1 MLNEEKI
8 QAMTDLAVFEKHQ
21 GRKIFPVNQYFKS
34 DYVGGQL
41 FRSFFGYTFS
51 FALILLMWILY
62 KLDVLMK
69 GADIDQL
76 IGWIRNWG
84 LAYVTGLGDIFLLHG
99 RSIPDG
105 MIFASRSQTMYVAR
119 LKHLDRKFG
128 KDRGKMRTE
137 EEPLYDSSFAVE
149 RAPERNL

>member
-62 KLDVLMK
+62 KLDVLIK

-105 MIFASRSQTMYVAR
+105 MILHPEAR
-119 LKHLDRKFG
+119 PCMWPGLNIWTVNLERTGEK
-128 KDRGKMRTE
+128 RTE

>member
-21 GRKIFPVNQYFKS
+21 GRKIFPVNQFFKS
-34 DYVGGQL
+34 DYDGGQL
-41 FRSFFGYTFS
+41 IYSFFAYTINYVQ
-51 FALILLMWILY
+51 ILLMSIMY

-84 LAYVTGLGDIFLLHG
+84 LAYVTGLGGYLLITWKIYSK
-99 RSIPDG
+99 RYD
-105 MIFASRSQTMYVAR
+105 FASRSQTMYMAR
-119 LKHLDRKFG
+119 LKHLERKFG
-128 KDRGKMRTE
+128 KDHGKGNRGGAA
-137 EEPLYDSSFAVE
+137 L
-149 RAPERNL
+149 

>member
-1 MLNEEKI
+1 
-8 QAMTDLAVFEKHQ
+8 
-21 GRKIFPVNQYFKS
+21 
-34 DYVGGQL
+34 
-41 FRSFFGYTFS
+41 
-51 FALILLMWILY
+51 
-62 KLDVLMK
+62 MK

-105 MIFASRSQTMYVAR
+105 MILHPEARPCMCR

-128 KDRGKMRTE
+128 KDRGKENRGGAA
-137 EEPLYDSSFAVE
+137 L
-149 RAPERNL
+149 

>member
-51 FALILLMWILY
+51 FALM
-62 KLDVLMK
+62 DVLMK

-84 LAYVTGLGDIFLLHG
+84 LAYVTGLGGYLLITWKIYS
-99 RSIPDG
+99 RRYD
-105 MIFASRSQTMYVAR
+105 FASRSQTMYVAR

-128 KDRGKMRTE
+128 KDRGKENRGGAA
-137 EEPLYDSSFAVE
+137 L
-149 RAPERNL
+149 

>member
-1 MLNEEKI
+1 
-8 QAMTDLAVFEKHQ
+8 
-21 GRKIFPVNQYFKS
+21 
-34 DYVGGQL
+34 
-41 FRSFFGYTFS
+41 
-51 FALILLMWILY
+51 MWILY

-84 LAYVTGLGDIFLLHG
+84 LAYVTGLGGYLL
-99 RSIPDG
+99 ITWK
-105 MIFASRSQTMYVAR
+105 IYSRRYDLHPEAR
-119 LKHLDRKFG
+119 PCMWPGLNIWTVNLERTGEK
-128 KDRGKMRTE
+128 RTE

>member
-84 LAYVTGLGDIFLLHG
+84 LAYVTGLEICDLGTVSRYPDHAEHDLHTIQRKTG
-99 RSIPDG
+99 AEITYQNRMFQFPSFPDG
-105 MIFASRSQTMYVAR
+105 KNLPALLSRT
-119 LKHLDRKFG
+119 
-128 KDRGKMRTE
+128 
-137 EEPLYDSSFAVE
+137 SFLPG
-149 RAPERNL
+149 R

>member
-21 GRKIFPVNQYFKS
+21 GRKIFPVNQFFKS

-51 FALILLMWILY
+51 FVLILLMWI
-62 KLDVLMK
+62 MK

-84 LAYVTGLGDIFLLHG
+84 LAYVTGLGGYLLITWKIYSK
-99 RSIPDG
+99 RYD
-105 MIFASRSQTMYVAR
+105 FASRSQTMYMAR
-119 LKHLDRKFG
+119 LKHLERKFG
-128 KDRGKMRTE
+128 KDHGKGNRGGAA
-137 EEPLYDSSFAVE
+137 L
-149 RAPERNL
+149 

>member
-69 GADIDQL
+69 GADIETVDRHGPQ
-76 IGWIRNWG
+76 NWG
-84 LAYVTGLGDIFLLHG
+84 LGYITGLGGYLLITWKIYS
-99 RSIPDG
+99 RRYD
-105 MIFASRSQTMYVAR
+105 FASRSQTMYVAR

-128 KDRGKMRTE
+128 KDRGKENRGGAA
-137 EEPLYDSSFAVE
+137 L
-149 RAPERNL
+149 